1 MTYHLWSKSH
11 VGKGTQCDKLAG
23 LGYAHISTGDLL
35 RDEIK
40 RGSELGAKLE
50 ADMKEGKMVPLEIT
64 MDLLKKAMETKR
76 GGPGYLIDGFPRTM
90 EQAHVV
96 RSVLNL
102 EFTYDLQIL

>member
-1 MTYHLWSKSH
+1 MFL
-11 VGKGTQCDKLAG
+11 GKGTQCDKLSG

-40 RGSELGAKLE
+40 KGSALGAKLE

-64 MDLLKKAMETKR
+64 MDLLKKAMESKR

-96 RSVLNL
+96 SLTKTWHLRSLFIITTLV
-102 EFTYDLQIL
+102 